1 MGPEC
6 IDQKLRVPDR
16 YSAVWERSAPDL
28 TSKSSLQT
36 TDFVL
41 QVLGLLTQ
49 SPTLVLCWS
58 HRLNGVAD
66 TLYFVGESAAHNR
79 EVWWQSAVVIDQ

>member
-16 YSAVWERSAPDL
+16 YSAMWERSAPDL
-28 TSKSSLQT
+28 TSESSLQA
-36 TDFVL
+36 TDLVL

-49 SPTLVLCWS
+49 SPALVICWS
-58 HRLNGVAD
+58 HRLDGVAD
-66 TLYFVGESAAHNR
+66 TFYLVGESAAHDR
-79 EVWWQSAVVIDQ
+79 EVWWQSAVVVDQ